1 MLAKRKKMDGMS
13 TKIILERMMS
23 KVFLEGNM
31 KIHKIFLVLSV
42 GCFVINGLY
51 AQTEEQ
57 GSANGQNGNNAEN
70 QVGEVVEDP
79 NGSNAENQVE
89 EVVEDPNGSN
99 AENQVEEVVEDPNGS
114 NAENQFGEV
123 VENPNESNTEDQG
136 VSSAEDQSGNGDNE
150 QFRDVVTLRQSGNTA
165 EALEV
170 IDQLLLSEPENLRY
184 LSLKADIH
192 FERQEWQDVSEQ
204 LLKIQGL
211 SQLESEQ
218 KAKLGRAT
226 YELGNFKEA
235 RVLLEEVQN
244 ESGDGEHTFDL
255 VRVLADSEDY
265 DEALNYLN
273 RAFLAFPNQLPA
285 DYQELRKRIL
295 AGKGNDLARKEEE
308 GREAIDKER
317 QSAFLT
323 REQLIENAINRR
335 KEVSYDQ
342 FTAFAAMGDSEAQ
355 SEEKRLFVPSK
366 SSLEILDKKAIVAF
380 NRGNDLYLGEQYR
393 RAIGNYDNALRIDP
407 TLSEAHAQKGMA
419 LYQLE
424 NYAGSVNEFDKAL
437 QKKSFLPRA
446 HFWKAKA
453 YQKFNKPNDALDS
466 YILAR
471 KGGAQVGDAYVL
483 FESSIAISKLM
494 QGGAKSSFQF
504 TPPKVDETSE
514 AAAPQSDSVNE
525 QSGQEEREDSLGGD
539 LPKDNDAPQVDAPQ
553 VGTKSQNQRGE
564 APQSRLHA
572 I

>member
-1 MLAKRKKMDGMS
+1 MVGKRKKMDDMS

-42 GCFVINGLY
+42 SCFVINGLY
-51 AQTEEQ
+51 AQTERQ
-57 GSANGQNGNNAEN
+57 GSANGQNGNN
-70 QVGEVVEDP
+70 V
-79 NGSNAENQVE
+79 ENQVE
-89 EVVEDPNGSN
+89 
-99 AENQVEEVVEDPNGS
+99 
-114 NAENQFGEV
+114 EV
-123 VENPNESNTEDQG
+123 VENPNESNTEDQVEDVVEDPNESNIENQVEEVVKNPNESDIENQG
-136 VSSAEDQSGNGDNE
+136 VSSAEDQSRDGSNK

-170 IDQLLLSEPENLRY
+170 IDQLLFSEPENLRY

-192 FERQEWQDVSEQ
+192 FERQEWEDVSEQ

-211 SQLESEQ
+211 SELEAEQ

-226 YELGNFKEA
+226 YELGNFEKA
-235 RVLLEEVQN
+235 KTILEEVQN
-244 ESGDGEHTFDL
+244 EIGDGEHTFDL

-265 DEALNYLN
+265 DGALNYLN
-273 RAFLAFPNQLPA
+273 RAFSAFPDKVPT
-285 DYQELRKRIL
+285 DYQELRSRIL
-295 AGKGNDLARKEEE
+295 AGKGNKLASEEE
-308 GREAIDKER
+308 ERRKAIDKEI
-317 QSAFLT
+317 QSTFLT

-335 KEVSYDQ
+335 KEVGYDQ
-342 FTAFAAMGDSEAQ
+342 FTAFSAMGESEAQ
-355 SEEKRLFVPSK
+355 SEENRLFVPSK

-407 TLSEAHAQKGMA
+407 TLLEAHAQKGMA

-424 NYAGSVNEFDKAL
+424 NYRGSVNEFDRAL
-437 QKKSFLPRA
+437 EKKSFLPRA
-446 HFWKAKA
+446 YFWRAKA
-453 YQKFNKPNDALDS
+453 YQKLNKPNDALDS

-471 KGGAQVGDAYVL
+471 KGGSQLGDAYVL
-483 FESSIAISKLM
+483 FESSIAISRLV

-504 TPPKVDETSE
+504 TPPKVEETSE
-514 AAAPQSDSVNE
+514 AASPQNDSVNE
-525 QSGQEEREDSLGGD
+525 QSGQEEREDSLGVD
-539 LPKDNDAPQVDAPQ
+539 LPKDNDSQQ

-564 APQSRLHA
+564 VPNPDSSQASDTGLPAGNGSQ
-572 I
+572 